1 MRLDLWA
8 HFNRKAVTMNRW
20 KFAGAIVFLLLVP
33 LALAQPYPNKRI
45 ELIVGGPAG
54 GGLDQLSRAFE
65 QALREAKTIEQPLV
79 IVNMG
84 GGAGNAAKAYVHQ
97 HKGDPYYLYLD
108 TNRVYLN
115 KLLGTIAIG
124 HDAITPVGRLIAE
137 YMVWAVRADSPL
149 KSARE
154 ILDRLKADPG
164 SVVFGLSSLP
174 SNDQI
179 NVVAPAIAAGV
190 DAKKMRMVAFNAA
203 GGVNTQLLG
212 GHVPVISTTLS
223 EIISL
228 VRAGQVRLLVVSA
241 PERLGGEM
249 ANVPHW
255 RSIGIDVAV
264 VHWRGLFAPPD
275 IPPEALKYWEERLA
289 RFVKTETWKKTLEK
303 YGWSDAYLNSAA
315 FKKEMDKEAV
325 LFAKILTDLGMVK
338 SAPQ

>member
-1 MRLDLWA
+1 MKHW
-8 HFNRKAVTMNRW
+8 RW
-20 KFAGAIVFLLLVP
+20 LCVVALSLAAP
-33 LALAQPYPNKRI
+33 LAMAQAYPHKSVQ
-45 ELIVGGPAG
+45 LIVGGPAG

-65 QALREAKTIEQPLV
+65 QALRESKTIEQPLV

-115 KLLGTIAIG
+115 KLLGTIALG
-124 HDAITPVGRLIAE
+124 HDAVTPVGRLIAE
-137 YMVWAVRADSPL
+137 YMVWAVRVDSPI

-154 ILDRLKADPG
+154 ILDKLKADPG

-223 EIISL
+223 EIVAL
-228 VRAGQVRLLVVSA
+228 VRSGQVRLLAVSS
-241 PERLGGEM
+241 PERLPGDM

-255 RSIGIDVAV
+255 RSLGIDVAV

-275 IPPEALKYWEERLA
+275 MPPEALKYWEDRLA

-325 LFAKILTDLGMVK
+325 VFAKILTDLGMVK

>member
-1 MRLDLWA
+1 MRYWRGFCVA
-8 HFNRKAVTMNRW
+8 
-20 KFAGAIVFLLLVP
+20 LLALAVP
-33 LALAQPYPNKRI
+33 LAVAQPYPVKP
-45 ELIVGGPAG
+45 LQLVVGGPAG

-65 QALREAKTIEQPLV
+65 QALRESKSIEQPLV

-84 GGAGNAAKAYVHQ
+84 AGAGNQAKIFVNQ

-115 KLLGTIAIG
+115 KLLGTIALG
-124 HDAITPVGRLIAE
+124 HDAVTPVGRLIAE
-137 YMVWAVRADSPL
+137 YMVWAVRADSPI

-154 ILDRLKADPG
+154 ILDRLKVDPA

-179 NVVAPAIAAGV
+179 NIVAPAIAAGV

-223 EIISL
+223 EIIAL
-228 VRAGQVRLLVVSA
+228 VRSGQVRLLAVSA
-241 PERLGGEM
+241 PERLSGEM
-249 ANVPHW
+249 AAVPHW
-255 RSIGIDVAV
+255 RGIGIDVAV
-264 VHWRGLFAPPD
+264 VHWRGLFAPPGM
-275 IPPEALKYWEERLA
+275 PPEALKYWEDTLA
-289 RFVKTETWKKTLEK
+289 RFVKTEAWKKALEK

>member
-1 MRLDLWA
+1 MRVWQRLCA
-8 HFNRKAVTMNRW
+8 A
-20 KFAGAIVFLLLVP
+20 AFLLAAPAV
-33 LALAQPYPNKRI
+33 LAQAYPNKPLQ
-45 ELIVGGPAG
+45 LIVGGPAG

-65 QALREAKTIEQPLV
+65 QALRESKTIEQPLI

-84 GGAGNAAKAYVHQ
+84 AGAGNAAKAFVHQ

-115 KLLGTIAIG
+115 KLLGTIALG
-124 HDAITPVGRLIAE
+124 HDAVTPVGRLIAE

-149 KSARE
+149 KSARDV
-154 ILDRLKADPG
+154 LDRLKADPG

-203 GGVNTQLLG
+203 GGVNAQLLG

-223 EIISL
+223 EIVAL
-228 VRAGQVRLLVVSA
+228 VRAGQVRLLSVSS
-241 PERLGGEM
+241 PERLPGDM
-249 ANVPHW
+249 AGVPHW

-275 IPPEALKYWEERLA
+275 VPPEALKYWEERLA
-289 RFVKTETWKKTLEK
+289 RFVKTEAWKKALEQ

-315 FKKEMDKEAV
+315 FKREMDRESV
-325 LFAKILTDLGMVK
+325 VFTKILTDLGMVK

>member
-1 MRLDLWA
+1 MRFWRHLCAL
-8 HFNRKAVTMNRW
+8 V
-20 KFAGAIVFLLLVP
+20 LLSALPVAMAQNYPARP
-33 LALAQPYPNKRI
+33 LQM
-45 ELIVGGPAG
+45 IVGGPAG

-65 QALREAKTIEQPLV
+65 QALRQSKLIGQPLI

-84 GGAGNAAKAYVHQ
+84 GGAGNAAKAFVHQ
-97 HKGDPYYLYLD
+97 HRGDPHFLYLD

-115 KLLGTIAIG
+115 KLLGTTALG
-124 HDAITPVGRLIAE
+124 HDAVTPLGRLIAE
-137 YMVWAVRADSPL
+137 YMVWAVRADSPF

-223 EIISL
+223 EIIVL
-228 VRAGQVRLLVVSA
+228 VRSGQVRLLTVSA
-241 PERLGGEM
+241 PQRLAGEM
-249 ANVPHW
+249 ASVPHW

-264 VHWRGLFAPPD
+264 VHWRGLFASPGISPD
-275 IPPEALKYWEERLA
+275 AIRFWEERLA
-289 RFVKTETWKKTLEK
+289 RFVKTEAWQKTLEK
-303 YGWSDAYLNSAA
+303 YGWSDAYLGPVA
-315 FKKEMDKEAV
+315 FRQEMDREAV
-325 LFAKILTDLGMVK
+325 VFTRILTDLGMVK
-338 SAPQ
+338 STAE

>member
-1 MRLDLWA
+1 MLC
-8 HFNRKAVTMNRW
+8 V
-20 KFAGAIVFLLLVP
+20 VP
-33 LALAQPYPNKRI
+33 AAMAQQYPNKPLQ
-45 ELIVGGPAG
+45 LIVGGPAG

-65 QALREAKTIEQPLV
+65 QALREAKTVEQPLV

-84 GGAGNAAKAYVHQ
+84 GGAGNAAKAFVHQ
-97 HKGDPYYLYLD
+97 HRGDPYYLYLD

-115 KLLGTIAIG
+115 KLLGTTALG
-124 HDAITPVGRLIAE
+124 HDAVTPLGRLIAE
-137 YMVWAVRADSPL
+137 YMVWAVRADSPF

-154 ILDRLKADPG
+154 ILDRLKVDPG

-223 EIISL
+223 EIVAL
-228 VRAGQVRLLVVSA
+228 VRSGQVRLLAVSS

-249 ANVPHW
+249 ASVPHW

-275 IPPEALKYWEERLA
+275 LPPEALKYWEERLA
-289 RFVKTETWKKTLEK
+289 RFVKTEAWKKALEK
-303 YGWSDAYLNSAA
+303 YGWSDAHLGAAA
-315 FKKEMDKEAV
+315 FKKEMDREAV